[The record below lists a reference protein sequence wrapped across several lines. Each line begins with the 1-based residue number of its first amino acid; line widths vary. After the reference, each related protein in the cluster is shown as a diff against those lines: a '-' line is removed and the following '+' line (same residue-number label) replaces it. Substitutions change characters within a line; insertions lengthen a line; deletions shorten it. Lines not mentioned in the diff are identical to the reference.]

1 MSGKKLLIGI
11 PGYNGIMPE
20 CQENIIGMIYRTV
33 KETDLQIGIKVVV
46 KREQWRARN
55 TLVTAALAGRFDYLL
70 MLDDDMLV
78 PHNLITS
85 LLAHDKDVVGGLYYQ
100 RGGHY
105 RPVIMDLIE
114 NEYGEINSRF
124 WQAYDDRIVNDRGLH
139 QVDIIGGGCMLFKT
153 HVFEKMNHPIFQ
165 WEREAGT
172 DVAICYQLK
181 QSGFKVYCD
190 TSIELGHVGD
200 RQVIT
205 SRTVPMN
212 GRIIRETTEILGT
225 DLQMYYDMPVEWI
238 LEQLEYSVSEHLRK
252 DNGSMIDGTWDSI
265 KTYYKSNPDWHIFN
279 IAAFNMWNTDE
290 YTMWALNTGLK
301 LMGESGGAF
310 LDYGPGVG
318 YVTIPMAK
326 VAKTYAVEVEDASTL
341 QFLEYRKVAHQLTQL
356 DIMTTDTPVP
366 TFDLPEKVAGASII
380 SVLNHLTDPY
390 DTMRWIA
397 RQMRPGAF
405 LICDW
410 ALYSDH
416 HDGAEPQH
424 IDAYDPS
431 TFRPFLFSLGF
442 VGVPEKMWLFT
453 YEGAEDAL

>member
-1 MSGKKLLIGI
+1 
-11 PGYNGIMPE
+11 MPE